1 MKRRNIYRNLRMNC
15 AGELDFNR
23 KQRIIRKNLLLWHI
37 NRIVFC
43 TIRINSFNE
52 TEHELNHEIHL
63 TTHTL
68 QGE

>member
-1 MKRRNIYRNLRMNC
+1 MNC

-23 KQRIIRKNLLLWHI
+23 KQRKKLLLWHI
-37 NRIVFC
+37 NGIVFC

>member
-1 MKRRNIYRNLRMNC
+1 MKRRIILGNLRMNC
-15 AGELDFNR
+15 AGGLDFNR
-23 KQRIIRKNLLLWHI
+23 KQRSKNLLQLICH
-37 NRIVFC
+37 RIVFC